1 MIKKT
6 LILLLLILTTSCGYE
21 ALYSKKNITIFNF
34 SVVEMNFNGD
44 RNVNLK
50 IKEKL
55 SKLSIKK
62 FDKEF
67 KLQISA
73 TSEKKVLA
81 KDVQGDPTSFENTI
95 TTNIEAIGTDQN
107 INKFEIKKS
116 YNYNNIENKFNLSKY
131 ERELKNNIAETIARE
146 LIFKL
151 SNIQ

>member
-67 KLQISA
+67 KLQIST
-73 TSEKKVLA
+73 TSERKVLA

>member
-6 LILLLLILTTSCGYE
+6 LILFILILTTSCGYE

-67 KLQISA
+67 KLQIST
-73 TSEKKVLA
+73 TSGKKILA
-81 KDVQGDPTSFENTI
+81 KDARGDPTSFENTI
-95 TTNIEAIGTDQN
+95 TTNVEAIGTDQN

>member
-6 LILLLLILTTSCGYE
+6 LILFILILTTSCGYE
-21 ALYSKKNITIFNF
+21 ALYSKKNIATFNF
-34 SVVEMNFNGD
+34 SVAEMNFNGD

-67 KLQISA
+67 KLQIST
-73 TSEKKVLA
+73 TSGKKVLA
-81 KDVQGDPTSFENTI
+81 KDARGDPTSFENTI
-95 TTNIEAIGTDQN
+95 TTNVEAIGTDQN